1 MRGDVTELRRPVWLE
16 GVDGGA
22 GQLLALRT
30 LQGCLGKGQGGW
42 WRYAGLNGV
51 PPPRKFMS
59 SAARE
64 CHLAIGLG
72 DTISSEKV
80 TWMRG
85 RPSL

>member
-51 PPPRKFMS
+51 PPPPQIHVLCSQRVSFGNRS
-59 SAARE
+59 WRYN
-64 CHLAIGLG
+64 
-72 DTISSEKV
+72 
-80 TWMRG
+80 
-85 RPSL
+85 